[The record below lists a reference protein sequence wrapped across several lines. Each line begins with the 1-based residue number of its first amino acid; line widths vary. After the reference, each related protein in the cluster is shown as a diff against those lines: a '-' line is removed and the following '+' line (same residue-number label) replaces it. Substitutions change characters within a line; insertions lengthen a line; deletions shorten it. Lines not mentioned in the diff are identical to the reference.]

1 MRKITGFFQCE
12 VCDHLKEFHESF
24 IGGNHLDTLCN
35 IAKFGFEKQCFIHN
49 NEYPKFNIYQQAI
62 WIEMYIGQLDP
73 NFHPWSP
80 VPPMNDHKAV

>member
-1 MRKITGFFQCE
+1 MKKITGFFQCE

-62 WIEMYIGQLDP
+62 WIEI
-73 NFHPWSP
+73 NVHWSVRSKFSSLESSP
-80 VPPMNDHKAV
+80 TYE